1 MKLGDQTTATSKVR
15 RVDFGDCGPAQ
26 PPKSRRQAETGD
38 AGYASE
44 VLPLHP
50 AQHQA
55 VIGARGST
63 VMRMAL
69 MPSISFEI
77 GDAAGTE
84 IWRSESSQVAPAL
97 PE

>member
-1 MKLGDQTTATSKVR
+1 VIAGPRNHRS
-15 RVDFGDCGPAQ
+15 RVDKPRPATLATQ
-26 PPKSRRQAETGD
+26 AKSP
-38 AGYASE
+38 
-44 VLPLHP
+44 PLHP